1 MEVTQTKEVIQ
12 MFTKLKLALA
22 TTAVLVG
29 GVAGF
34 AAAEGRHDRQGM
46 KEKFDTN
53 QDGKIDDAERGPM
66 KDAMKAMHAQKK
78 AEMLAKFDANKDGK
92 LDDTEKD
99 AMKAERAALQF
110 SHLDKDG
117 DGKLSL
123 DEFKAAKHHQG
134 RGGRGG
140 FRGHGGGGARG
151 RR

>member
-1 MEVTQTKEVIQ
+1 MTKEVIH
-12 MFTKLKLALA
+12 MLTKFKAVLISA
-22 TTAVLVG
+22 AVLVG
-29 GVAGF
+29 GAASI
-34 AAAEGRHDRQGM
+34 AAAQGRDKSDQDRQ
-46 KEKFDTN
+46 
-53 QDGKIDDAERGPM
+53 
-66 KDAMKAMHAQKK
+66 AMHAERK
-78 AEMLAKFDANKDGK
+78 AEMLARFDANKDGK

-140 FRGHGGGGARG
+140 SRDHGRGGFRGRH
-151 RR
+151 